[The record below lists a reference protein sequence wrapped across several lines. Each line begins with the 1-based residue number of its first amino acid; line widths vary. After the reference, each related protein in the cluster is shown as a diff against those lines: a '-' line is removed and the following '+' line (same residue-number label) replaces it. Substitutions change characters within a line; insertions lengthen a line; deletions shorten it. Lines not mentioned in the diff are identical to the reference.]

1 MWKNQGNKQISGEIY
16 IPSVLFNA
24 EFSHLGSLTSFI
36 CLMFKNWKVIAS
48 VPYIPPHTHKV
59 HRQLKISNWCN
70 VWRDIYNININY
82 EVNGVVFFFF
92 SMNWWVAGRE
102 RNGVTSKGGSFLALG
117 CTLFYMWL
125 VHVCEGPQNTL
136 HKVSITFNFI
146 YFFKKIYSNNCW
158 FLL

>member
-1 MWKNQGNKQISGEIY
+1 MLMWKKPRKWTNLWWDLPQTNFVS
-16 IPSVLFNA
+16 IPSVLLNA
-24 EFSHLGSLTSFI
+24 EFSHMGSLTSFI
-36 CLMFKNWKVIAS
+36 CLKFKNWKVIAS
-48 VPYIPPHTHKV
+48 VPYISPHTHKV

-70 VWRDIYNININY
+70 N
-82 EVNGVVFFFF
+82 EVNGVVFFFCF
-92 SMNWWVAGRE
+92 SLNWWVAGRE

-136 HKVSITFNFI
+136 HKVLITFKFF
-146 YFFKKIYSNNCW
+146 FFKKISSNTCC